1 VSAQGILDQLD
12 ALHEAVASLTEQRA
26 ELQREITHL
35 RLRISDLEQA
45 TPALRVR
52 RGGYT

>member
-12 ALHEAVASLTEQRA
+12 DLHERIEALTEQKT

-45 TPALRVR
+45 SPSHMIR